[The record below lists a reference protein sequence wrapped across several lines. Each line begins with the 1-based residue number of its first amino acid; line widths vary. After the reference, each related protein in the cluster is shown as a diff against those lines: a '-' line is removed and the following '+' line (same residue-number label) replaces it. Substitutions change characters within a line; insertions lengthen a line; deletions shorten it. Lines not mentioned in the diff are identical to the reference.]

1 MFKFQIS
8 NFKFQKT
15 TFILFGVLL
24 LTILVYSNSFSCGWH
39 LDDSHAIVEFD
50 YQNATAKSV
59 FKFSPQR
66 SLGFFTFWQNY
77 KFSKYDIFS
86 WHLVNLIIHLLNVVL
101 VYFLTLML
109 FVSRKTSISISLHGS
124 TSSPARGTVDCNPHF
139 LSIEKTT
146 ALIIAAIFAVHPLQV
161 HAVTYI
167 VQRIELLGTTFVL
180 LGFMALLKV
189 YFTKTFFKRVG
200 WAIIA
205 LLILGCGALTKETIV
220 AAPVLCCLFLVLTQL
235 RTKKSII
242 SAILIFGVFGIG
254 IVIAGLI
261 GFKALTFSPFHIS
274 SAPFKVL
281 WKDAVMTPAE
291 YYPTQVV
298 VLLKFLRMC
307 VTPIGQCVEHF
318 IKPVGMSLTFF
329 IAFLV
334 QLFIVVFALFNV
346 RRRPMILFGI
356 LWFYVF
362 ILPSSIMP
370 NGVFEH
376 RLYGP
381 LIGILIAI
389 AIPVSQEIY
398 EQPARYR
405 KLLSSVAICL
415 ALCIIISFS
424 FLAHERNNVWKS
436 ELTLWKEGAE
446 RYPGNWRANANYGF
460 ALLNDGKI
468 KESGKYLEKSFQ
480 LKSNV
485 YLVANNLGI
494 YYYNIGQIKKCA
506 ETFSYALKL
515 KPKNRMLMGNL
526 GAVYLSMGE
535 INKGTNLLEKARTPE
550 SFITLGNYFLE
561 TGSLSN
567 SLRCFERVL
576 RKHPDE
582 EDARIGK
589 EKVLEIIN

>member
-1 MFKFQIS
+1 MNKNQIF
-8 NFKFQKT
+8 NIKNQKY
-15 TFILFGVLL
+15 LFLLIGVLL

-77 KFSKYDIFS
+77 KFSKYDVFS
-86 WHLVNLIIHLLNVVL
+86 WHVVNLIIHLLNVVL

-109 FVSRKTSISISLHGS
+109 FVSRN
-124 TSSPARGTVDCNPHF
+124 RNVRCDVVDCNRQTGTSGAIMSF
-139 LSIEKTT
+139 EKTT

-180 LGFMALLKV
+180 LAFMSLLKV
-189 YFTKTFFKRVG
+189 YFTKTFLKRVA
-200 WAIIA
+200 WAIVA
-205 LLILGCGALTKETIV
+205 LLIMGCGALTKETIV

-242 SAILIFGVFGIG
+242 YAILIFGVFGIG

-318 IKPVGMSLTFF
+318 IKPVGISLSFF
-329 IAFLV
+329 IASFV
-334 QLFIVVFALFNV
+334 QLFIVLFALFNI

-405 KLLSSVAICL
+405 KSLSSVAICL
-415 ALCIIISFS
+415 VLCIIISFS

-436 ELTLWKEGAE
+436 ELTLWKEGTE
-446 RYPGNWRANANYGF
+446 RYPENWRANANYGF

-485 YLVANNLGI
+485 YLIANNLGL
-494 YYYNIGQIKKCA
+494 YYYYDGQIKKCA

-515 KPKNRMLMGNL
+515 KPKNKMLMGNL

-550 SFITLGNYFLE
+550 SFITLGNYYLE

-576 RKHPDE
+576 KKYPNE
-582 EDARIGK
+582 EDAKIGK

>member
-1 MFKFQIS
+1 M
-8 NFKFQKT
+8 NKFQKS
-15 TFILFGVLL
+15 TFFLVGILL
-24 LTILVYSNSFSCGWH
+24 LTILVYSNSFSCEWH
-39 LDDSHAIVEFD
+39 LDDSHAIIEFD

-86 WHLVNLIIHLLNVVL
+86 WHLVNLIIHLFNVVL

-109 FVSRKTSISISLHGS
+109 FQS
-124 TSSPARGTVDCNPHF
+124 TTRNVRFDIVDCNQHF

-180 LGFMALLKV
+180 LGFIALLKI
-189 YFTKTFFKRVG
+189 YFTKTFFKRAG

-205 LLILGCGALTKETIV
+205 LLIIGCGALTKETIV

-235 RTKKSII
+235 RTKKSIV
-242 SAILIFGVFGIG
+242 SAILIFGIFGVG

-261 GFKALTFSPFHIS
+261 GFKSLTFSPLNIS
-274 SAPFKVL
+274 FAPFKIL

-298 VLLKFLRMC
+298 VLSKFLRMC

-318 IKPVGMSLTFF
+318 IRPVGMSFTFF
-329 IAFLV
+329 IAFFV
-334 QLFIVVFALFNV
+334 QFFIVVFALFNV

-405 KLLSSVAICL
+405 KSLFSVAICL
-415 ALCIIISFS
+415 ALCIIITFS

-436 ELTLWKEGAE
+436 ELSLWKEGAE
-446 RYPGNWRANANYGF
+446 KYPENWRANANYGF
-460 ALLNDGKI
+460 ALLNDKKI

-494 YYYNIGQIKKCA
+494 YYYNTGQLKKCT

-515 KPKNRMLMGNL
+515 KPKKRMLMANL
-526 GAVYLSMGE
+526 GAVYLSMGK
-535 INKGTNLLEKARTPE
+535 INEGTNLLEKARTPE
-550 SFITLGNYFLE
+550 SFITLGNYHFQ
-561 TGSLSN
+561 TGNLSN
-567 SLRCFERVL
+567 SLKCFERVL
-576 RKHPDE
+576 EKYPDE
-582 EDARIGK
+582 KDAKIGK
-589 EKVLEIIN
+589 EKVLKILKTNLMEKK